1 MSDPNDIHSTAF
13 LPVTAHDAKTEIE
26 QIDVSKELSDTDP
39 HIGSSPLIVSAYA
52 DYTTGATIRLFKR
65 LFIAGFLVSFSGIY
79 LGFTL
84 NVPGSVIANKGES
97 LSFFCLAVFWH
108 CTGFVQQFGTVIDAQ
123 GELQLNAQYVGLWSA
138 INFVSQ
144 VIFQFLSPFTANR
157 FGLKANMYT
166 FTALITL
173 VSLCPGQTLIKLT
186 HQATILE
193 IIARTWYVYLIAKIV
208 CGFAAGFIG
217 TSVMA
222 YTSEITMP
230 KMRGVHLSAF
240 SLAYAIG
247 GGACAIA
254 LEVIQ
259 QASHQPL
266 LPLGLPM
273 YWLVDRTSGI
283 STCFLLSICDSRS
296 LVADSGL
303 ASRVSRVV
311 M

>member
-13 LPVTAHDAKTEIE
+13 LPVTAHDTKTEIE

-39 HIGSSPLIVSAYA
+39 HIDSSPLIVSAYA

-97 LSFFCLAVFWH
+97 LVTVSCTFSAVPWH
-108 CTGFVQQFGTVIDAQ
+108 LTGFVQQFGTVIDAQ

-173 VSLCPGQTLIKLT
+173 VSHCPGQTLIKLT
-186 HQATILE
+186 H
-193 IIARTWYVYLIAKIV
+193 
-208 CGFAAGFIG
+208 
-217 TSVMA
+217 
-222 YTSEITMP
+222 
-230 KMRGVHLSAF
+230 
-240 SLAYAIG
+240 
-247 GGACAIA
+247 
-254 LEVIQ
+254 
-259 QASHQPL
+259 
-266 LPLGLPM
+266 
-273 YWLVDRTSGI
+273 
-283 STCFLLSICDSRS
+283 
-296 LVADSGL
+296 
-303 ASRVSRVV
+303 
-311 M
+311 